1 VEEKKYPQFIINPP
15 DYKNAIKAG
24 REIYIQFYHVTPEVE
39 SLIVKSMH
47 VYLEQYDI
55 LYIKDMLITV
65 VKELVNNAVK
75 ANIKRV
81 YFREKNLDINDIESY
96 RQGMETFK
104 DETYG
109 EQMINFDR
117 LAAAKM
123 VVRISFSSRNDNII
137 IHVINN
143 APILDEELKKIDAR
157 SKKAYKYTDIS
168 EAFDDVLD
176 DSEGAGLGLIMA
188 LMLFKNAGLPA
199 ESFKVMRKEKLTVA
213 TLTIPRKLNKI
224 ELHSQI
230 AGEIVSEIESLP
242 SFPAHIKEIQRLC
255 AIPESKIK
263 DISDQI
269 KRDPGL
275 TTNILKI
282 ANSAGYMTINR
293 VETIEEAVMKI
304 GLKGI
309 NTLLV
314 ASGVQKIMESRYKK
328 FETIW
333 KNSYKS
339 AFYAQRIAM
348 QVKKANLIEFVYLAA
363 LLSAIGRLVMLSIKP
378 EVTERIRQ
386 MVGIKGLGDTGLLE
400 EISLG
405 ISHSTLGGY
414 ILKKWNFNEALIKT
428 VEFHNRPHMAPEKFR
443 DLIYIVYLAN
453 ALIDIEFNKSRFE
466 ILDDNVLERFNLASK
481 DEFNATH
488 NVLKQAYEVQ
498 SQEIK

>member
-1 VEEKKYPQFIINPP
+1 
-15 DYKNAIKAG
+15 
-24 REIYIQFYHVTPEVE
+24 
-39 SLIVKSMH
+39 
-47 VYLEQYDI
+47 
-55 LYIKDMLITV
+55 
-65 VKELVNNAVK
+65 
-75 ANIKRV
+75 
-81 YFREKNLDINDIESY
+81 
-96 RQGMETFK
+96 
-104 DETYG
+104 
-109 EQMINFDR
+109 
-117 LAAAKM
+117 
-123 VVRISFSSRNDNII
+123 
-137 IHVINN
+137 
-143 APILDEELKKIDAR
+143 
-157 SKKAYKYTDIS
+157 
-168 EAFDDVLD
+168 
-176 DSEGAGLGLIMA
+176 
-188 LMLFKNAGLPA
+188 
-199 ESFKVMRKEKLTVA
+199 
-213 TLTIPRKLNKI
+213 
-224 ELHSQI
+224 
-230 AGEIVSEIESLP
+230 
-242 SFPAHIKEIQRLC
+242 
-255 AIPESKIK
+255 
-263 DISDQI
+263 
-269 KRDPGL
+269 
-275 TTNILKI
+275 
-282 ANSAGYMTINR
+282 MTINR